1 MIMKKEGIFTI
12 KKEGSF
18 YRVYRKR
25 KRIGRFLLL
34 SEAEKYFRKRIEKEE
49 KTMQAIFIGYD
60 IPLALDIKW
69 DEIMPILSKA
79 FKAIQYEGDTVHI
92 INNNESDITFVQTL
106 LLAYN
111 THRDINLTLD
121 VFKVNESLLK
131 A

>member
-1 MIMKKEGIFTI
+1 MIMKKEGIFSI

-34 SEAEKYFRKRIEKEE
+34 SEAEKYFEKRKEKEE
-49 KTMQAIFIGYD
+49 KAMQAIFIGYD
-60 IPLALDIKW
+60 IPLALDTKW
-69 DEIMPILSKA
+69 DEVMPVLDKM
-79 FKAIQYEGDTVHI
+79 FKVIQYEGDTVHVV
-92 INNNESDITFVQTL
+92 NNESDIIFVQTL
-106 LLAYN
+106 VLAYN

-121 VFKVNESLLK
+121 VFKVDESLLK